1 MRRHVFRSIRIVGVE
16 DGSFQKGATQRT
28 ALTAVLLKGLKIA
41 DAKTTKITVDGLDA
55 TEKLT
60 EIMREWEFGA
70 VCLRAYPL

>member
-41 DAKTTKITVDGLDA
+41 DAKKHENNGG
-55 TEKLT
+55 
-60 EIMREWEFGA
+60 RFG
-70 VCLRAYPL
+70 CYGKAYRNLA